1 MLNVLQPYG
10 HDAPVGSTPAI
21 ASDETR
27 MRVPIENGGL
37 KGRHGIGATFAYA
50 A

>member
-1 MLNVLQPYG
+1 MIPQSEALQPF
-10 HDAPVGSTPAI
+10 

-27 MRVPIENGGL
+27 MRVPVENGGL